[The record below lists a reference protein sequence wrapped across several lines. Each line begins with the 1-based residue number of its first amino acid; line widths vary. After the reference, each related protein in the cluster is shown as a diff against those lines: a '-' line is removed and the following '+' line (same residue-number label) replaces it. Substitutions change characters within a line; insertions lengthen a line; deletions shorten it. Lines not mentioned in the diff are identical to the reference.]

1 MRERTRMAF
10 DFARLAEYAEF
21 VNGRLDELL
30 PRAEGPS
37 AVLME
42 AMRYSV
48 KAGGKRVRPYLAL
61 RAAEICGAERESAVH
76 AACALECVH
85 TYSLIHDDLP
95 CMDDDDFRR
104 GKPTCHKKFGEAA
117 ALLAGDALLT
127 LAFELAAS
135 APLPPE
141 RTSAVV
147 RVLAE
152 RAGWKGMVGGQT
164 ADMLYEK
171 EPPAEETVSFIHA
184 HKTADLLTAAVL
196 CGGLCAGADDEALGL
211 LESYG
216 FNFGMCFQVTDDIL
230 DVVST
235 SETMGKTVGKDAE
248 AGKQTAVAVYG
259 LDGAREKALEYAK
272 KAAEAASGLGP
283 EAEDLK
289 EFALWLPERKK

>member
-95 CMDDDDFRR
+95 
-104 GKPTCHKKFGEAA
+104 
-117 ALLAGDALLT
+117 
-127 LAFELAAS
+127 
-135 APLPPE
+135 
-141 RTSAVV
+141 
-147 RVLAE
+147 
-152 RAGWKGMVGGQT
+152 
-164 ADMLYEK
+164 
-171 EPPAEETVSFIHA
+171 
-184 HKTADLLTAAVL
+184 
-196 CGGLCAGADDEALGL
+196 
-211 LESYG
+211 
-216 FNFGMCFQVTDDIL
+216 
-230 DVVST
+230 
-235 SETMGKTVGKDAE
+235 
-248 AGKQTAVAVYG
+248 
-259 LDGAREKALEYAK
+259 
-272 KAAEAASGLGP
+272 
-283 EAEDLK
+283 
-289 EFALWLPERKK
+289 